1 MPQGKQILWYVSMA
15 LYSTYFRHVLYEW
28 EWISLNLLAWA
39 VQVCAYNW
47 QSQQV
52 LCVNDNFFYIEI
64 SWCEKFFSVF
74 CFFFFPNVDVCNLEY
89 DICLQWDG
97 FGLFLV
103 IDMSMNSENRLSK
116 VVSEWS
122 LYGMCLR
129 SGFLIRVFVLHSAA
143 LKELWSHLVALSSTL
158 LWCYGA
164 FGLCVCMATAG
175 LCSLPFSQQLGTN
188 ADTIGKLVP

>member
-97 FGLFLV
+97 FALFLV
-103 IDMSMNSENRLSK
+103 IDMSMNTENRLSK

-122 LYGMCLR
+122 LYGM
-129 SGFLIRVFVLHSAA
+129 SQIRVFDQGFCFAQCCTQRTLVSSCCS
-143 LKELWSHLVALSSTL
+143 EFYITVVLWSFWTMCLYGNCRTLLSSIQS
-158 LWCYGA
+158 
-164 FGLCVCMATAG
+164 ATG
-175 LCSLPFSQQLGTN
+175 H
-188 ADTIGKLVP
+188 